1 MRDWQIELD
10 ELFKQTTDL
19 VRAVDV
25 KAEVPRVP
33 PRSVVEPVNPPPV
46 TKVGGSQREEIM
58 KRVAIFKA
66 HQQRAIRDRE
76 QYATSVLMKMK
87 ATLKTWS

>member
-1 MRDWQIELD
+1 MHDWQTELD
-10 ELFKQTTDL
+10 ALFKQATSL
-19 VRAVDV
+19 VRTAEV
-25 KAEVPRVP
+25 KAEKAALQP
-33 PRSVVEPVNPPPV
+33 VVQPVNSPPAAQS
-46 TKVGGSQREEIM
+46 GSSHREEIM
-58 KRVAIFKA
+58 KRVAMFKA